1 MPRGPLNTRSNTSSR
16 FAAET
21 TSRVT
26 ETETETET
34 ETDDLSTRSRREFHS
49 YLLQYVDRALPFIGL
64 SAGAYSVTH
73 SDRPFW
79 CAVFVFGFLAGN
91 VTLGRI
97 SPRLSGRAWA
107 TAELIRWT
115 ADFFIIFFYAIV
127 GGARAETWFI
137 AYTMVGGA
145 PAMLRTLKP
154 TVAGQA
160 ATIIAASL
168 GTYVASGGDL
178 SHAIRVALS
187 LGCAALLITVVA
199 LFHNQ
204 SYNSLWEALDRL
216 NAEATERERAEKELR
231 KAHDELEVRVEERTK
246 DLRREVRDR
255 EAAEHEAIE
264 ASRVKSQ
271 FLANMSHELRTPL
284 NAILGYTELVQEDID
299 DPQASS
305 DLEKIH
311 VSATHLLSIIQ
322 DILDISKI
330 EAGKM
335 DIELEEF
342 DIYEIARRVII
353 TTGPLAKKNR
363 NKLGMKCPRDIG
375 RMLSDRTKINQ
386 VLLNLIGNACKF
398 THDGRVE
405 LTIRER
411 EVDDVRGLEFAVSD
425 TGIGIAPEV
434 LERLFKPF
442 TQADSSTTR
451 KFGGTGLGLAIS
463 QHLARMLGGEIH
475 VTSTLGEGSTF
486 AVWLPRQAQSLEIS
500 S

>member
-1 MPRGPLNTRSNTSSR
+1 MNSRSNTSSR

-21 TSRVT
+21 TSRVADD
-26 ETETETET
+26 EP
-34 ETDDLSTRSRREFHS
+34 DDLSTRSRREFHS

-64 SAGAYSVTH
+64 SAGAYNVTH
-73 SDRPFW
+73 SERPLW
-79 CAVFVFGFLAGN
+79 CAVFVVGFLAGN
-91 VTLGRI
+91 VMLGRI

-115 ADFFIIFFYAIV
+115 ADALLLFLYALV
-127 GGARAETWFI
+127 GGAQAETWLI

-154 TVAGQA
+154 TVAGQL
-160 ATIIAASL
+160 ATIGAAAL
-168 GTYVASGGDL
+168 GTYVTSGDL
-178 SHAIRVALS
+178 SHTIRVALALS
-187 LGCAALLITVVA
+187 CAALLITVVA

-216 NAEATERERAEKELR
+216 KAEATERERAEKELR

-255 EAAEHEAIE
+255 VAAEQEAIE

-335 DIELEEF
+335 DIEIEEF
-342 DIYEIARRVII
+342 DIFEIARRVII

-363 NKLGMKCPRDIG
+363 NKLNMKCPRDIG
-375 RMLSDRTKINQ
+375 LMRSDRTKINQ

-405 LTIRER
+405 LTISDREL
-411 EVDDVRGLEFAVSD
+411 DGVRGVELAVSD

-463 QHLARMLGGEIH
+463 QHLARMLGGEIN

-486 AVWLPRQAQSLEIS
+486 AVWLPREARALEMS
-500 S
+500 G

>member
-1 MPRGPLNTRSNTSSR
+1 MNAQSNLSSR
-16 FAAET
+16 LVAET
-21 TSRVT
+21 TSDAAHA
-26 ETETETET
+26 EPE
-34 ETDDLSTRSRREFHS
+34 DLSTRTRKEFHT

-64 SAGAYSVTH
+64 SSGAYILTH
-73 SDRPFW
+73 TEQKVA
-79 CAVFVFGFLAGN
+79 CAIILFSFLIGN

-97 SPRLSGRAWA
+97 SPRLNGRAWA

-115 ADFFIIFFYAIV
+115 TNAILFFFYPLI
-127 GGARAETWFI
+127 GGAPAETWLL
-137 AYTMVGGA
+137 AYTTVGGA

-154 TVAGQA
+154 TVAGQVATISA
-160 ATIIAASL
+160 ATL
-168 GTYVASGGDL
+168 GTYVASNDP
-178 SHAIRVALS
+178 SNAIRVALS
-187 LGCAALLITVVA
+187 LGCAALLVTVVA

-204 SYNSLWEALDRL
+204 SYNNLWLALDRL
-216 NAEATERERAEKELR
+216 KAEARERERAEKELR

-255 EAAEHEAIE
+255 QSAEKEAIE

-284 NAILGYTELVQEDID
+284 NAILGYTELVQEDIE
-299 DPQASS
+299 DPQASA

-335 DIELEEF
+335 DVELDDF
-342 DIYEIARRVII
+342 DVYELARRVII
-353 TTGPLAKKNR
+353 TATPLAKKNHNR
-363 NKLGMKCPRDIG
+363 LNMRCARDIG
-375 RMLSDRTKINQ
+375 FMRSDRTKINQ
-386 VLLNLIGNACKF
+386 VLINLIGNACKF

-405 LTIRER
+405 LVIER
-411 EVDDVRGLEFAVSD
+411 RKSDDDVDGLDFAVVD

-434 LERLFKPF
+434 LARLFKPF

-463 QHLARMLGGEIH
+463 QHLSRMLGGEIH
-475 VTSTLGEGSTF
+475 VTSTPGEGSTF
-486 AVWLPRQAQSLEIS
+486 SVWLPLEAPSIELS
-500 S
+500 G